1 MLATM
6 AQPLGYY
13 EFFAGGGFARL
24 GLGEDWSCLWANDFD
39 PAKAA
44 AYRANF
50 GADPFHEG
58 DVWRV
63 DPSALPGAPALA
75 WASFPCQDLSLAGA
89 RQGLR
94 AERSGA
100 FYAFLRAIE
109 GLALRVRAPSLLVL
123 ENVTGLLTSNGGR
136 DLARVIEGLA
146 GLGYR
151 VGPLEM
157 DAAGFLPQSRPRLFL
172 VAIRAAAP
180 PPALVTAHGDGP
192 FHTES
197 LRLAFDRLPRTL
209 QAHWIWWRLPPA
221 PGRNLALA
229 DVLEEGCGC
238 WHAPEKTQ
246 ALLAQMAP
254 LHRARVEAAAADG
267 RLHVG
272 AVYRRIRVE
281 HGVKVQRAEV
291 RFDGLAGC
299 LRTPAGGSSRQIL
312 LFVEGA
318 RLRSRLLTGREA
330 ARLMGAPD
338 TYVLPRSQTQ
348 ALHLAGDAVAV
359 PVVAWLSRHLLVPLA
374 QAGAPAVLAAE

>member
-1 MLATM
+1 MGH
-6 AQPLGYY
+6 PFGFY

-24 GLGEDWSCLWANDFD
+24 GLGEGWTCLWANDLD

-50 GADPFHEG
+50 GADHFHEG

-63 DPSALPGAPALA
+63 DPTSLPGAPALA

-89 RQGLR
+89 RAGLR

-100 FYAFLRAIE
+100 FYGFLRVIE
-109 GLALRVRAPSLLVL
+109 GLAAGARAPRLLVL
-123 ENVTGLLTSNGGR
+123 ENVTGLLTSHGGR

-146 GLGYR
+146 ALGYR

-172 VAIRAAAP
+172 VAVRGTAP
-180 PPALVTAHGDGP
+180 APALVAAEGCGP
-192 FHTES
+192 FHTEG
-197 LRLAFDRLPRTL
+197 LRLAHDRLPRAL
-209 QAHWIWWRLPPA
+209 QAHWLWWRLPPP

-229 DVLEEGCGC
+229 DVLEDGCAC

-267 RLHVG
+267 RPHVG
-272 AVYRRIRVE
+272 AVYRRIRLE
-281 HGVKVQRAEV
+281 QGAKVQRAEV

-318 RLRSRLLTGREA
+318 RIRSRLLTGREA

-338 TYVLPRSQTQ
+338 DYVLPRSQSQ

-359 PVVAWLSRHLLVPLA
+359 PVVAWLSRHLLAPLA
-374 QAGAPAVLAAE
+374 QAGAPGLVAAE